1 MLRFRT
7 QGLKLRVSMK
17 LILERSIPL
26 NPKRKS
32 ELIMAASKNQSTD
45 AAKKAA
51 KKMPPFIAEK
61 MQKGGKK
68 PAGKMPAGKMGKKK

>member
-1 MLRFRT
+1 
-7 QGLKLRVSMK
+7 
-17 LILERSIPL
+17 
-26 NPKRKS
+26 
-32 ELIMAASKNQSTD
+32 MAASKNQSTD

-61 MQKGGKK
+61 TQKGGKK